1 VFKDTCNAVKS
12 AIPFQEVAR
21 NTLESTMAA
30 MKKDEAKFR
39 KDIDIM
45 VEMVAKL
52 TDRKPECFPR
62 DAKKPRLSAKVKV
75 GRK

>member
-1 VFKDTCNAVKS
+1 MFRDTCNAVKS

-39 KDIDIM
+39 KDIDVM

-52 TDRKPECFPR
+52 TDRKPECPR
-62 DAKKPRLSAKVKV
+62 DAKKPRIYAKVKV